1 MKTKTLI
8 GTIVFLGYPFLLK
21 LIPFDLVTMELS
33 MWLLLLMIL
42 FWIYFVEKKTIAS
55 IGWKKPSYKTVLAGI
70 GIGVLLFIVFG
81 LSNAA
86 IQAMGFVLNQDVAKT
101 YADQPFGFLLLVALR
116 AGVVEEVLY
125 RGYAF
130 ERIFTLT
137 KSKWLAVFIP
147 LIMFMLAHISWGMGH
162 LLFVFI
168 AGGLFALIYLLKRN
182 LLLLIIAHF
191 TVDVIALAVLPLM
204 LQG

>member
-1 MKTKTLI
+1 M
-8 GTIVFLGYPFLLK
+8 
-21 LIPFDLVTMELS
+21 
-33 MWLLLLMIL
+33 
-42 FWIYFVEKKTIAS
+42 
-55 IGWKKPSYKTVLAGI
+55 
-70 GIGVLLFIVFG
+70 
-81 LSNAA
+81 
-86 IQAMGFVLNQDVAKT
+86 
-101 YADQPFGFLLLVALR
+101 ALR
-116 AGVVEEVLY
+116 AGVVEEVIY

>member
-81 LSNAA
+81 LSKAA